1 MKGVIAAGGLGTRL
15 YPLTDITNKHLLPV
29 YDKPMI
35 YHPIETLV
43 KAGIDEV
50 AIIASGPHVGHFI
63 RAIKNGAELGLRRI
77 EYLYQENPSGGIAD
91 ALAMAENFADEGNV
105 TVILGDN
112 CTDAD
117 ISKEVKNFE
126 TGATIFLKEVP
137 DPERFGIADIN
148 HEGDLMRIIEKPK
161 NPKCNKA
168 VTGLYIYDNTVWEKI
183 ASCKPS
189 KRGQLEITDVNN
201 LYIQDMRMNWAELKG
216 FWRDA
221 GTFDA
226 LYEVGSYWNLKKK

>member
-1 MKGVIAAGGLGTRL
+1 MKGVICAGGLGTRL
-15 YPLTDITNKHLLPV
+15 HPLTNITNKHLLPV
-29 YDKPMI
+29 YDKPMV

-63 RAIKNGAELGLRRI
+63 RALKSGVELGLRKI

-91 ALAMAENFADEGNV
+91 ALAMAEAFADEGNI

-117 ISKEVKNFE
+117 ISKEVSSFKG
-126 TGATIFLKEVP
+126 GATVFLKKVP
-137 DPERFGIADIN
+137 DPHRFGVPVFNEDNDIV
-148 HEGDLMRIIEKPK
+148 EIQEKPK
-161 NPKCNKA
+161 KPKSDLA
-168 VTGLYIYDNTVWEKI
+168 VTGLYIYDKTVWDKI
-183 ASCKPS
+183 RQCKPS

-201 LYIQDMRMNWAELKG
+201 LYVKDFNLNWAELKG

-221 GTFDA
+221 GTFDT
-226 LYEVGSYWNLKKK
+226 LYEVGSYWNLKKR